1 MNKGDL
7 IKEISEQT
15 GVSKENVRCITTNLM
30 RLIYKNT
37 QNDSKISLRGFGTFQ
52 MTSIKSKRSYNIST
66 HSFEV
71 FPATR
76 KLKFTPSQSLKNSVK
91 QQVKRLE
98 TTDRVQPSGQAIRR
112 SNKIIEG
119 RLNIGKRR
127 ENTAAYNQMEIEYD
141 GEVSVDKYLGE
152 LDHLIFPALKTP
164 KLGTPILKYQN
175 IDRGPITGITEPLLL
190 QELRKLCNTN
200 PELTIIENVAIPI
213 KGWDKPYI
221 PDFVLYQAR
230 NSLYIDIEIDE
241 PYDIKSRKPIHF
253 IGGNDVNR
261 DNYLIRNGW
270 VVIRYSEKQIC
281 NKLEEV
287 IKDLQSKICWLE
299 DANFCSSSLSTE
311 NRWTYNEAE
320 NYAKENFREQYLGI
334 DIMQHGDSIKESDHD
349 ELNTQVHQYE
359 IEQSQENL
367 CVHAKDSITNQID
380 YILSIKPN
388 YVRVTLKDSRQVILD
403 GDSFK
408 VKSVDIESYV
418 TGTCSYRNWYQP
430 KFKNSEIA
438 KVEPLSDL
446 YTETYW
452 ESNKSEVSKAEL
464 RTILINATLE
474 GSPLWIR
481 YKYKRG
487 KDPEAI
493 EYENFASC
501 LYLSNSEP
509 NREGTPRYRPS
520 LTKPFIDMGV
530 FKFAN
535 RAMFI
540 NGYGINALFNISES
554 GILEVRVINCTR
566 CYDSIKVY
574 ENSLCELVLNPYRY
588 PLDYQVKVD
597 ALIAQKA
604 NFYIDDLLY
613 QKLNA
618 HYETLKGN
626 IELALKLYTSID
638 YNTEVRFNEESNWG
652 ESCIHDINSFI
663 NQTKNPMY
671 SSSSYEFVPDIVL
684 QNFISVKDSLI
695 EFGWDWNN

>member
-15 GVSKENVRCITTNLM
+15 GVSKENVRCITTHLM

-37 QNDSKISLRGFGTFQ
+37 QNNSKISLRGFGTFQ
-52 MTSIKSKRSYNIST
+52 MTSIKRKRSYNIST
-66 HSFEV
+66 HSIEV
-71 FPATR
+71 FPATK

-91 QQVKRLE
+91 QQEKRLE
-98 TTDRVQPSGQAIRR
+98 TTDRGQPSGQAIRR

-127 ENTAAYNQMEIEYD
+127 ENTADYNQMEIEYD
-141 GEVSVDKYLGE
+141 GEVSVDKYLGG

-200 PELTIIENVAIPI
+200 TELTIIENVAIPI
-213 KGWDKPYI
+213 KGWNKPYI

-230 NSLYIDIEIDE
+230 NNLYIDIEIDE
-241 PYDIKSRKPIHF
+241 PYDINYRKPIHY
-253 IGGNDVNR
+253 IGSNDVNR
-261 DNYLIRNGW
+261 DNYLISNGW
-270 VVIRYSEKQIC
+270 VVIRYSEKQIFSQ
-281 NKLEEV
+281 LEEV

-452 ESNKSEVSKAEL
+452 ESNKSEVSKGEL

-509 NREGTPRYRPS
+509 NRERTPRYRPS

-540 NGYGINALFNISES
+540 NGYGINELFNISES
-554 GILEVRVINCTR
+554 GILEVRVINCTK

-638 YNTEVRFNEESNWG
+638 YNTEVRFNEESSWG

-684 QNFISVKDSLI
+684 QHFMYVKDSLI
-695 EFGWDWNN
+695 EFGWDCNK

>member
-15 GVSKENVRCITTNLM
+15 GVSKENVRCITTHLM
-30 RLIYKNT
+30 RLIYKNA

-52 MTSIKSKRSYNIST
+52 MTSIKSKHSYNIST
-66 HSFEV
+66 HSIEV

-91 QQVKRLE
+91 QQEKRLE

-141 GEVSVDKYLGE
+141 GEVSVDKYLGG

-200 PELTIIENVAIPI
+200 TELTIIENVAIPI
-213 KGWDKPYI
+213 KGWNKPYI

-230 NSLYIDIEIDE
+230 NNLYIDIEIDE
-241 PYDIKSRKPIHF
+241 PYDIKSRKPIHY
-253 IGGNDVNR
+253 IGSNDVNR
-261 DNYLIRNGW
+261 DNYLISNGW
-270 VVIRYSEKQIC
+270 VVIRYSEKQIFSQ
-281 NKLEEV
+281 LEEV
-287 IKDLQSKICWLE
+287 IKDIQSKISWLE
-299 DANFCSSSLSTE
+299 GTNFCSSSLSTE

-320 NYAKENFREQYLGI
+320 IYAKENCREQYLGI
-334 DIMQHGDSIKESDHD
+334 DILQIEGSIEESDYD

-359 IEQSQENL
+359 VEQSHENL
-367 CVHAKDSITNQID
+367 YIHAKDSITNQID
-380 YILSIKPN
+380 YILSVKPN
-388 YVRVTLKDSRQVILD
+388 YVRVTLEDFRQVILD

-408 VKSVDIESYV
+408 VKLVDAESYV

-438 KVEPLSDL
+438 KVEPLSNL
-446 YTETYW
+446 YTKTYW
-452 ESNKSEVSKAEL
+452 KSNKSEVSKGEL

-481 YKYKRG
+481 YKYKRW

-493 EYENFASC
+493 EYETFASC
-501 LYLSNSEP
+501 LYLSNSAP

-520 LTKPFIDMGV
+520 LSKPFIDIGV
-530 FKFAN
+530 FKFAT
-535 RAMFI
+535 RAMYI
-540 NGYGINALFNISES
+540 NGYGINEYFNIFES
-554 GILEVRVINCTR
+554 DILEVRIINCSK
-566 CYDSIKVY
+566 CFDSIKVY
-574 ENSLCELVLNPYRY
+574 ENSLSELVLNPYRY
-588 PLDYQVKVD
+588 PWDYQVKVD

-604 NFYIDDLLY
+604 NFNIDDLLY
-613 QKLNA
+613 QKLKA
-618 HYETLKGN
+618 HYATLQGN
-626 IELALKLYTSID
+626 IELAIKLYTSID
-638 YNTEVRFNEESNWG
+638 YNTKVIFNENLRWG
-652 ESCIHDINSFI
+652 GSCIQDINSYI
-663 NQTKNPMY
+663 EKANNLTRWSSRYGLNPD
-671 SSSSYEFVPDIVL
+671 SVL
-684 QNFISVKDSLI
+684 QNFISVKSSLI
-695 EFGWDWNN
+695 EYGWEWNS